1 MRGIAYVNGTEESPA
16 AELPLPYFD
25 GTAASSLET
34 SLRSYKAIDAWQE
47 DMTMTEAA
55 FGRLQDIIE
64 NAGELERRA
73 DFAELVD
80 TSFSSA
86 LYREMHG

>member
-1 MRGIAYVNGTEESPA
+1 
-16 AELPLPYFD
+16 
-25 GTAASSLET
+25 
-34 SLRSYKAIDAWQE
+34 
-47 DMTMTEAA
+47 MTEAA